1 MRKFLYIALIT
12 FAFSACKGINPEKP
26 KSSQQAAPLPEAK
39 SSIYF
44 PLEIPLS
51 SIEQKLNQEFKDL
64 LFAEKQIPVGSGLT
78 TDVEV
83 TKTGNA
89 KLSPYMDKKLMF
101 QLPMH
106 LKGKLN
112 VEKKLF
118 GQTISTAIPFDE
130 MLAPE
135 ISFRPEIGEDYS
147 IQFADV
153 QIEGWGRP
161 LQYELLGYKLD
172 LDPLLRK
179 HLQKLLES
187 QLVANNFQ
195 GVNFRGVLQSA
206 WQNFSEPLPFSQNG
220 HQAFVTTRPHTL
232 FLTEEISGQNL
243 KLHVGLEGDVATTV
257 GQKPAVKSNQLPK
270 LAKNNLSK
278 KGADITLPISIGYA
292 QIDHYL
298 NTELVG
304 ELFQIEKGTVLIP
317 KKFTT
322 QDFGDRALVKMN
334 FTAKRTGKKD
344 LSGDLYLVGK
354 PAYDSEREAIY
365 FEEIEFDLNTKNLL
379 ANSANW
385 LKQNKITTEIEKRA
399 FFPIGEYLEE
409 AKTEIRKH
417 SDIQTDFASISIKNP
432 KLDVL
437 GIYTTPED
445 VRLYLHSTGDVD
457 VRIKQL

>member
-1 MRKFLYIALIT
+1 MRQLLYIALIAFT
-12 FAFSACKGINPEKP
+12 FSACKKINPEKP
-26 KSSQQAAPLPEAK
+26 KSSQQAAPLPEAR

-51 SIEQKLNQEFKDL
+51 SIEQKLNQEFQDL
-64 LFAEKQIPVGSGLT
+64 LFSEKQIPVGNGLT
-78 TDVEV
+78 TDLEV

-89 KLSPYMDKKLMF
+89 SLSPYLEKKLMF
-101 QLPMH
+101 QLPVH

-112 VEKKLF
+112 VEKKIF

-130 MLAPE
+130 ILAPE
-135 ISFRPEIGEDYS
+135 ISFRPEIGKDYN
-147 IQFADV
+147 IKFADV

-179 HLQKLLES
+179 HLQKLLEN
-187 QLVANNFQ
+187 QLMANNFQ
-195 GVNFRGVLQSA
+195 GVNFKGLLESA

-220 HQAFVTTRPHTL
+220 HQGFVTTRPQTL
-232 FLTEEISGQNL
+232 HLTEEIRGQNL
-243 KLHVGLEGDVATTV
+243 LLHIGLEGDVATTV
-257 GQKPAVKSNQLPK
+257 GQKPAFKTAHLPQLVKNDMS
-270 LAKNNLSK
+270 KN
-278 KGADITLPISIGYA
+278 GADITLPISIGYS
-292 QIDHYL
+292 QIDQYL
-298 NTELVG
+298 NSELVG
-304 ELFQIEKGTVLIP
+304 EQFQIEKGTVLIP

-354 PAYDSEREAIY
+354 PAYDADREAIY

-385 LKQNKITTEIEKRA
+385 LKQNKITAEIEKRA

-457 VRIKQL
+457 VRLKQL